1 MYKILDKKKKDFTI
15 DDKDIPKTEEKEKK
29 QMEIELSRGT
39 KIKLRLVE
47 NDLPLKWLVSRL
59 VEYGVSI
66 TAPTLSQILNN
77 KYYKGNVMETA
88 LTMSEKILDKYE
100 SAMKLQNER

>member
-1 MYKILDKKKKDFTI
+1 MD
-15 DDKDIPKTEEKEKK
+15 
-29 QMEIELSRGT
+29 IELSRGT
-39 KIKLRLVE
+39 KIKLRLTE

-59 VEYGVSI
+59 NEYGVTI

-88 LTMSEKILDKYE
+88 LTMAEKILDKYE
-100 SAMKLQNER
+100 AAMLPSNR